1 MMRVWQEYESRLK
14 ENDMLDFNDMI
25 NLALEVAKS
34 GSEKLERYSHVLIDE
49 FQDITDPQLEL
60 IKCLLSEGGD
70 GTLFCVGDDMQNIFS
85 FAGSNVENILRFG
98 EIFPYPE
105 QTILTTNYRCPRN
118 VVEASNVI
126 ASLNRSRIEK
136 IIVAASQE
144 NHPIRLVEMPT
155 KSASSYEDWEH
166 QTAKQVLDRLIE
178 TRRPG
183 EEIMVLSRYNFPL
196 DRLKLEFPDHDRL
209 GIRFLSIHRAKGTEA
224 DYVLLLGCVKGND
237 GFPSEAIDNKLLEI
251 ARRGQK
257 ETDRLE
263 EERRLFY
270 VALTRSRKQLVL
282 FSSMERRSRF
292 ISEIEQYLVA
302 SYRGESS

>member
-1 MMRVWQEYESRLK
+1 
-14 ENDMLDFNDMI
+14 
-25 NLALEVAKS
+25 
-34 GSEKLERYSHVLIDE
+34 
-49 FQDITDPQLEL
+49 
-60 IKCLLSEGGD
+60 
-70 GTLFCVGDDMQNIFS
+70 
-85 FAGSNVENILRFG
+85 
-98 EIFPYPE
+98 
-105 QTILTTNYRCPRN
+105 
-118 VVEASNVI
+118 
-126 ASLNRSRIEK
+126 
-136 IIVAASQE
+136 
-144 NHPIRLVEMPT
+144 
-155 KSASSYEDWEH
+155 
-166 QTAKQVLDRLIE
+166 
-178 TRRPG
+178 
-183 EEIMVLSRYNFPL
+183 MVLSRYNFPL